1 MAGILDSTKINLS
14 HTYQQE
20 ISKFFWGNN
29 AQFLSQ
35 NYIAA
40 QNVYLL
46 LSTQTGPYS
55 YTLSGSIKDKVFD
68 AAPKEDFHIEGTYC
82 SYHLFARNI
91 SRYIGQPILAIV
103 ESSKEKAQEVA
114 ALIQVEYEEPDES
127 IKPVTLSEYAQENIL
142 FGKNEQSPNFQSI
155 FNSEENTILNFYY
168 DTPTQYNVPNCTFG
182 AYAFIG
188 DDARMNVYVSTDW
201 PSHVHKHVAECL
213 GKDKDSVIIHPLT
226 QGRLSNNL
234 LIEPTL
240 WACYAAI
247 AAQKTA
253 KPCKLLFSPAMAKE
267 ALAPGSENKIHIQIA
282 LDPEKKIL
290 ACKTHIAV
298 AAGYQGYFMDE
309 YLAQIYDLFT
319 HMYQFPEYALG
330 IDIVQTSQRPRGA
343 YLSSCRAG
351 LQCAMESMLN
361 QISRFY
367 NHSPDQL
374 RLALIH
380 MNNEQRT
387 HIMEQLFSRVL
398 EHADFQRKNL
408 AYHMEA
414 EQTIAH
420 FFDEQTTISLPLRGI
435 GLSCAMAAR
444 GLLTSAYQ
452 KVTLSAQWPAEN
464 EKLTIKI
471 NSLPHNLY
479 FIAYWKHMLSGRL
492 GINVDAIEILAE
504 THTEGGPY
512 ALGMSVGKIDPL
524 MSKLCDN
531 LKKKLKTK
539 KFPLN
544 YSLSREDDTQPV
556 RQTSQEHAMMT
567 CVVEVMIDPI
577 EFKIKIVHLDFALYC
592 GLVRDEATL
601 RAYFS
606 TALIQTLQWIF
617 HTDAGPQ
624 SIWRADFSVWPG
636 FNLNI
641 VPNSSREASL
651 SALPVTGLIQ
661 STLPS
666 AYLTAVSQA
675 VNQPV
680 PTFPVFPE
688 TIFNILKPDKED
700 ES

>member
-14 HTYQQE
+14 HTYQQD

-40 QNVYLL
+40 KNVYLL
-46 LSTQTGPYS
+46 LSTQTGPYT
-55 YTLSGSIKDKVFD
+55 YTLSGSIKDKIFD

-82 SYHLFARNI
+82 SYHLFAQNI
-91 SRYIGQPILAIV
+91 SHYIGQPILAIV
-103 ESSKEKAQEVA
+103 ENSEEKAKEVA
-114 ALIQVEYEEPDES
+114 ALIQVEYQEPGEFF
-127 IKPVTLSEYAQENIL
+127 KPVTLSEYAQENIL
-142 FGKNEQSPNFQSI
+142 FRKNEQSPNFQSI
-155 FNSEENTILNFYY
+155 FNNEENTILSFCY
-168 DTPTQYNVPNCTFG
+168 DIPGQHNVPNCTFG
-182 AYAFIG
+182 AYAFIDSDG
-188 DDARMNVYVSTDW
+188 CMNVYVSTDW
-201 PSHVHKHVAECL
+201 PSHVHKHVAKCL

-226 QGRLSNNL
+226 QGRLANNL

-253 KPCKLLFSPAMAKE
+253 KPCKLLFSPVMANE
-267 ALAPGSENKIHIQIA
+267 TLAPGSENKIHIQMV
-282 LDPEKKIL
+282 LDSEKKIL

-309 YLAQIYDLFT
+309 YLAQVYDLFT
-319 HMYQFPEYALG
+319 HMYQFPEYALS
-330 IDIVQTSQRPRGA
+330 IDIVQTTQRPRGP

-367 NHSPDQL
+367 DHSSDQL
-374 RLALIH
+374 RLTLIH
-380 MNNEQRT
+380 MKNEQCA
-387 HIMEQLFSRVL
+387 HIMEKLFSRVL

-414 EQTIAH
+414 EQTIVH
-420 FFDEQTTISLPLRGI
+420 FFDEQTIISLPLRGI
-435 GLSCAMAAR
+435 GLSCATAAS
-444 GLLTSAYQ
+444 GLLTGAYQ

-479 FIAYWKHMLSGRL
+479 FIAYWKDMLAGRL
-492 GINVDAIEILAE
+492 SINVDEIEILTE
-504 THTEGGPY
+504 THTEDGPY
-512 ALGMSVGKIDPL
+512 ALGTSVVKIDLL
-524 MSKLCDN
+524 MSKLCDS
-531 LKKKLKTK
+531 LKKKIKTK

-544 YSLSREDDTQPV
+544 YSLSWENDTQSAQQAP
-556 RQTSQEHAMMT
+556 QDHAMMT
-567 CVVEVMIDPI
+567 CVAEVMIDPI
-577 EFKIKIVHLDFALYC
+577 KFKIKIVHLDFALYC

-606 TALIQTLQWIF
+606 TELIQTLQWIF
-617 HTDAGPQ
+617 HTDGGPQ
-624 SIWRADFSVWPG
+624 NIWRADFSVWPG
-636 FNLNI
+636 FSLNI
-641 VPNSSREASL
+641 VPNSSQEVSL

-688 TIFNILKPDKED
+688 TIFNILKSDKEN